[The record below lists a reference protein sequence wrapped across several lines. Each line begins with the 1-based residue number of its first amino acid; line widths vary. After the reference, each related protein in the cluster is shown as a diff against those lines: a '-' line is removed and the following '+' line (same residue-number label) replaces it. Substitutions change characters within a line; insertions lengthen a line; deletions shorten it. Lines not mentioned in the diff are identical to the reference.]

1 MFLQKSFV
9 AGGTIGCSG
18 SGSCRAEN
26 SPAYA
31 RHQSAPPRTI
41 DGPPDPQGIGLIADP
56 HTCPAPLPGTRAPF
70 VGAALPIRATYY
82 AQHPRQPAP
91 KSVTPVAHVSRLI
104 LTSIPKPRDQRGCR
118 RNAAHRPSQDSFW

>member
-18 SGSCRAEN
+18 SGSCRAED

-31 RHQSAPPRTI
+31 RHQGAPPRTI

-56 HTCPAPLPGTRAPF
+56 HLSRARFQGRAF